1 MNDLTGFLSEIRT
14 FLDKDAVYTDDLRR
28 IAWGTDAGFY
38 RLVPKIVIR
47 SSSERQVSM
56 ILKAAADNN
65 VPVTFRAAG
74 TSLSGQSVSD
84 SVLVVAGKNWEGI
97 STEDE
102 GETVTLQPGV
112 IGSKVNDFLAR
123 YGRKFGPDPASI
135 KSCMA
140 GGIIMNNASGMS
152 CGTWANSDRM
162 LISARLVFADGT
174 VLDTADESS
183 KEAFRESHPDILQ
196 AICSLRDRV
205 MADEA
210 LVKRIRHK
218 YSIKNVTG
226 LNILPLVTY
235 TDPFDIILHLM
246 AGSEGTLA
254 FLSEARMSTLKVAPL
269 QANAMVYFKDMTEA
283 VRAVIALKGM
293 NVSAAEMLDKRS
305 LASVDA
311 GVIDGL
317 TALLI
322 LTQAE
327 DQHQLAEHVKAI
339 TDTLA
344 GFDTYGKV
352 EFTTDPKVYGQ
363 YWAIR
368 SGIFP
373 TVGGMR
379 KPGTTCLIE
388 DVAFHIENLAEAVTD
403 LSELLDRHGYDDSC
417 IYGHALEGN
426 FHFIINQAFD
436 SEEEVQRYK
445 DMINE
450 VARLVVEKHDG
461 SLKAEHGTG
470 RNMAPFVEYEWGTEA
485 YEVMKEIKHIF
496 DPRNLLNPG
505 VIFNDDPECC
515 FRNFKA
521 LPLLRPGNDAP
532 EETVQAYKKIN
543 RCIECGFCEVNC
555 VSCGFTMSSRTRIV
569 LQREIERLT
578 VSGENPTLLK
588 NLKKQYSYS
597 GEQTCAGDGL
607 CSMSCPMGI
616 NVGDITHEIRRQ
628 SIGRMG
634 ENVGRFA
641 AEHFHL
647 MKGGLR
653 GVLHLA
659 DLGHSILGS
668 KAMGAVAEGMH
679 AAGLPLWTTAMP
691 KAYNA
696 SGNFMSRQGDNHQQ
710 DILKVVYFPSCI
722 NQTMGT
728 SKATKEMKP
737 LAEEMVELMHKAGY
751 EVIFPKNM
759 ENLCCGTIWESKGLP
774 KIAESKTKELEEALW
789 EASEHGKYP
798 VVCDQSPCLHRMK
811 QHITKMQLYESAEFI
826 WKFLKDRLVFVKT
839 DKPVALHLTC
849 STRHMKIDGIVR
861 DLAMMCSDSVLVPE
875 GVGCCGFAGDKGM
888 THPELN
894 AYALRK
900 LRKQVQE
907 AGIQV
912 GYSNSRTC
920 EIGLQNNSGVP
931 YMSIVYL
938 VNSCTT
944 SSR

>member
-38 RLVPKIVIR
+38 RLVPKVVIR

-311 GVIDGL
+311 GEIDGL

-322 LTQAE
+322 RTQAE

-344 GFDTYGKV
+344 GFDNYGKV

-450 VARLVVEKHDG
+450 VARLVVEKYDG

-470 RNMAPFVEYEWGTEA
+470 RNMAPFVKYEWGTEA

-521 LPLLRPGNDAP
+521 LPLLRPGDDAP

-628 SIGRMG
+628 STGRMG

-849 STRHMKIDGIVR
+849 STRLMKIDGIVR